1 MRKYPRKSKSRK
13 SPAAEAVPAQ
23 SAPHEASFREV
34 VRMIQGARARAHA
47 YYAVNTELMGLYW
60 RLRVLPTGHAG
71 AAPANA
77 KTSP

>member
-34 VRMIQGARARAHA
+34 ARMIQAARARAYH
-47 YYAVNTELMGLYW
+47 AVNTELMGLYW

>member
-1 MRKYPRKSKSRK
+1 MRKYSRKSKSRK

-34 VRMIQGARARAHA
+34 VRMIQGARDRAYH
-47 YYAVNTELMGLYW
+47 AVNTGLMGLYW
-60 RLRVLPTGHAG
+60 RLRVLPTGHAE

>member
-34 VRMIQGARARAHA
+34 VRMIQAARARAYH
-47 YYAVNTELMGLYW
+47 AVNTELMGLYW
-60 RLRVLPTGHAG
+60 RLRVLPTGHAE

>member
-34 VRMIQGARARAHA
+34 VRMIQGARARAYH
-47 YYAVNTELMGLYW
+47 AVNTELMGLYW
-60 RLRVLPTGHAG
+60 RLRVLPTGHAE

>member
-23 SAPHEASFREV
+23 SAPNEASFREV
-34 VRMIQGARARAHA
+34 ARMIQAARARAYH
-47 YYAVNTELMGLYW
+47 AVNTELMGLYW